1 MPSYLSEHR
10 QTWLTCVP
18 VTGHSK
24 EAGIIDVTSWQVSTH
39 RENGVLVEQHS
50 GRPVEKKIRPVITQ
64 AGDRGCVALLMVL
77 LLTKHKQ
84 ISQQAATYLSWLH
97 RGTLSQCRSP
107 AGGAFKKKKNHVTL
121 MGGRWGDPGLV
132 QNCVS

>member
-10 QTWLTCVP
+10 QTWLTGVP

-50 GRPVEKKIRPVITQ
+50 GRAVEKKIRPVITQ

-84 ISQQAATYLSWLH
+84 ISQQAATAA
-97 RGTLSQCRSP
+97 T
-107 AGGAFKKKKNHVTL
+107 AG
-121 MGGRWGDPGLV
+121 DSV
-132 QNCVS
+132 QYSTVQYSTVQQGCHCCHCW

>member
-1 MPSYLSEHR
+1 MLSYLSEHR

-39 RENGVLVEQHS
+39 RENGVLEEQHS
-50 GRPVEKKIRPVITQ
+50 GRAVEKKIRPVITQ

-84 ISQQAATYLSWLH
+84 ISQQAAT
-97 RGTLSQCRSP
+97 
-107 AGGAFKKKKNHVTL
+107 
-121 MGGRWGDPGLV
+121 V
-132 QNCVS
+132 QYSTVQYSTVQYSTVQQGCHCCHYW

>member
-1 MPSYLSEHR
+1 MPSYLSEHC
-10 QTWLTCVP
+10 QTWLTGVP

-39 RENGVLVEQHS
+39 RENGVLEEQHS
-50 GRPVEKKIRPVITQ
+50 GQPVEKKIRPVITQ

-84 ISQQAATYLSWLH
+84 ISQQAATAA
-97 RGTLSQCRSP
+97 T
-107 AGGAFKKKKNHVTL
+107 T
-121 MGGRWGDPGLV
+121 GDSTGDSKALTT
-132 QNCVS
+132 SAAAA

>member
-1 MPSYLSEHR
+1 MPSYLSEHC

-50 GRPVEKKIRPVITQ
+50 GQPVEKKIRPVITQ

-84 ISQQAATYLSWLH
+84 ISQQAAT
-97 RGTLSQCRSP
+97 
-107 AGGAFKKKKNHVTL
+107 AG
-121 MGGRWGDPGLV
+121 DSV
-132 QNCVS
+132 QYSTVQ